1 MVEVTLLGVAQDG
14 GRPQAGCTR
23 PCCAGLPPED
33 TSYPVALGISDGDSN
48 HLIEAT
54 RFLGQQLTIWGQT
67 NIENVLLTH
76 AHFGH
81 VDGLGLFG
89 KETMNARNVGLH
101 LSSEMEHLVD
111 RTPQWAL
118 MVDQGVFQPT
128 TFHDRDNLH
137 FSSNLTVQPVHVPH
151 RDELSDMHA
160 FVIRGPN
167 RSLLFLPDHD
177 TWAETLER
185 HNQPDIRSW
194 LKALEVDIA
203 LIDGTFWS
211 SDELAGRNQD
221 KVPHPPVSQTIDLLG
236 MRQENDPEIY
246 FIHLNHTNPLYDP
259 NSAAS
264 AHLALTGWLVAQQ
277 GQRFTL

>member
-23 PCCAGLPPED
+23 PCCVGLRPED

-54 RFLGQQLTIWGQT
+54 RFLGQQLTVWGQT

-128 TFHDRDNLH
+128 TFHDRDNLQ
-137 FSSNLTVQPVHVPH
+137 FSPNLTIQPVHVPH

-167 RSLLFLPDHD
+167 RSLFFLPDHD

-194 LKALEVDIA
+194 LKTLEVDIA

-264 AHLALTGWLVAQQ
+264 AHLAPTGWLVAQQ

>member
-23 PCCAGLPPED
+23 PCCVGLRPED

-54 RFLGQQLTIWGQT
+54 RFLGQQLTVWGQT

-128 TFHDRDNLH
+128 TFHDRDNLQ
-137 FSSNLTVQPVHVPH
+137 FSPNLTIQPVHVPH

-194 LKALEVDIA
+194 LKTLEVDIA

-264 AHLALTGWLVAQQ
+264 AHLAPTGWLVAQQ

>member
-23 PCCAGLPPED
+23 PCCVGLRPED

-54 RFLGQQLTIWGQT
+54 RFLGQQLTVWGQT

-128 TFHDRDNLH
+128 TFHDRDNLQ
-137 FSSNLTVQPVHVPH
+137 FSPNLTIQPVHVPH

-185 HNQPDIRSW
+185 HNQPSIRSW
-194 LKALEVDIA
+194 LKTLEVDIA

-264 AHLALTGWLVAQQ
+264 AHLAPTGWLVAQQ

>member
-23 PCCAGLPPED
+23 SCCVGLRPED

-54 RFLGQQLTIWGQT
+54 RFLGQQLTVWGQT

-128 TFHDRDNLH
+128 TFHDRDNLQ
-137 FSSNLTVQPVHVPH
+137 FSPNLTIQPVHVPH

-194 LKALEVDIA
+194 LKTLEVDIA

-264 AHLALTGWLVAQQ
+264 AHLAPTGWLVAQQ

>member
-23 PCCAGLPPED
+23 PCCVGLRPED

-54 RFLGQQLTIWGQT
+54 RFLGQQLTVWGQT

-128 TFHDRDNLH
+128 TFHDRDNLQ
-137 FSSNLTVQPVHVPH
+137 FSPNLTIQPVHVPH

-177 TWAETLER
+177 TWEETLER

-194 LKALEVDIA
+194 LKTLEVDIA

-236 MRQENDPEIY
+236 MRQENDPDIY

-264 AHLALTGWLVAQQ
+264 AHLAPTGWLVAQQ